1 MSRLHCYSQGVEHG
15 MHDYVIDSDPSRTHR
30 LEQSVQ
36 QVLTVRNG
44 SHSTSRTLEQAV
56 RSYTR
61 LVTATNARHTPT
73 PYTVVLEPSTANRD
87 PGTARLSRSLETH
100 RPPSTTACHTCYRTC
115 GDGERVC
122 VPQELLPC

>member
-15 MHDYVIDSDPSRTHR
+15 VHDYVIDSDPSRTHR

-61 LVTATNARHTPT
+61 RGLPPQTRGTPPPHT
-73 PYTVVLEPSTANRD
+73 
-87 PGTARLSRSLETH
+87 
-100 RPPSTTACHTCYRTC
+100 
-115 GDGERVC
+115 
-122 VPQELLPC
+122 Q